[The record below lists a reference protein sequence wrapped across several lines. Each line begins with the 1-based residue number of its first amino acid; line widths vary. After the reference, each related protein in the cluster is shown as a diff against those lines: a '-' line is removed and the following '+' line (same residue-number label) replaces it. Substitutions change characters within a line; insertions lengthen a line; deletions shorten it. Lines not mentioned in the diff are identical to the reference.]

1 MNITVL
7 TYLDSED
14 ENSKD
19 YEAVVPQ
26 VARTLRSLG
35 HRVSVLGAH
44 GDVKRIVAGLS
55 RRKPDLVF
63 NLMEMFGDN
72 VFGDIPVTGLL
83 DLIGL
88 KYTGS
93 GPGELYLSQDKGLTK
108 KLLAFDGILYPRFA
122 VFSKQQGSFETG
134 GNLRMPLFVKPLRSD
149 SSLGIGGKSLVHDA
163 VALMERVTAIR
174 KELNDSALAE
184 EYIEG
189 REFYVGV
196 LGNGQPKALPPIEV
210 DFTGFPEGV
219 PKVLDSKA
227 KWDESS
233 KEYKGTKSVLA
244 NLPDELR
251 AKLQKVAVDAFRAL
265 RVRDYGR
272 VDLRLTDTGDIYVLE
287 VNASCYLERSAE
299 FAMAAAAGGMDYPRL
314 IERIVNL
321 TLERYGK

>member
-1 MNITVL
+1 M
-7 TYLDSED
+7 
-14 ENSKD
+14 
-19 YEAVVPQ
+19 
-26 VARTLRSLG
+26 
-35 HRVSVLGAH
+35 
-44 GDVKRIVAGLS
+44 
-55 RRKPDLVF
+55 
-63 NLMEMFGDN
+63 
-72 VFGDIPVTGLL
+72 
-83 DLIGL
+83 
-88 KYTGS
+88 
-93 GPGELYLSQDKGLTK
+93 
-108 KLLAFDGILYPRFA
+108 
-122 VFSKQQGSFETG
+122 
-134 GNLRMPLFVKPLRSD
+134 
-149 SSLGIGGKSLVHDA
+149 HDA

-227 KWDESS
+227 KWDEGSQ
-233 KEYKGTKSVLA
+233 EYKGTKSVLA
-244 NLPDELR
+244 SLPDELR
-251 AKLQKVAVDAFRAL
+251 ARLQKVAVDAFRAL

-287 VNASCYLERSAE
+287 VNASCYLERSSE
-299 FAMAAAAGGMDYPRL
+299 FAMAAGAAGLDYPRL